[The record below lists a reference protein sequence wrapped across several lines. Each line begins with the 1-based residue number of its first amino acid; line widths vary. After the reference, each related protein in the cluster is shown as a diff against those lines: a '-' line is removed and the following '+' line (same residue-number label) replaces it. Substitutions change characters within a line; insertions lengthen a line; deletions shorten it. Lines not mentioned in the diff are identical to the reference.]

1 MLQSLSSEGHAHL
14 RGDEVGLVIEL
25 QRDAVDH
32 TKPVSQLLQKA
43 KVVASKLKL
52 SETTKWIDHEISGYK
67 DEVPEYRS
75 VTGVPKAFN
84 PYNGWIPISSND
96 AALMRQISRRTVG
109 QSVAALESV
118 LRGKGDGILQMPFS
132 PEFIA
137 RMNRGQ
143 DIQFAEMSLLID
155 RSAVVGILDAVRN
168 AVLDWA
174 LALEAQGVTGEG
186 FSFTKEEEHRAKD
199 MVIQIGTFTGNLNTG
214 SATGTGSSISLASGD
229 ISSGMDL
236 FDKIEELAGQVE
248 SDALRID
255 LLEAS
260 SEMRKAHGTSRFLEK
275 YQKFIS
281 IAADHIGLFAPV
293 LPALSAMIS

>member
-1 MLQSLSSEGHAHL
+1 M
-14 RGDEVGLVIEL
+14 GLVIEL

-52 SETTKWIDHEISGYK
+52 SETAKWIDHEISGYK
-67 DEVPEYRS
+67 DEVPEYRY

-96 AALMRQISRRTVG
+96 AAFIRKISKRSVG

-143 DIQFAEMSLLID
+143 DIQFAEMSLLVD

-199 MVIQIGTFTGNLNTG
+199 MVIQIGTFTGNLNAG
-214 SATGTGSSISLASGD
+214 SATGTGSSISLTSGD
-229 ISSGMDL
+229 ISSGADL
-236 FDKIEELAGQVE
+236 FDKIEELASQVE
-248 SDALRID
+248 SDALRIS

-260 SEMRKAHGTSRFLEK
+260 SEMRKAQGTSNFLNR

-293 LPALSAMIS
+293 LPALSAMIP

>member
-1 MLQSLSSEGHAHL
+1 
-14 RGDEVGLVIEL
+14 VGLVIEL

-52 SETTKWIDHEISGYK
+52 SETAKWIDHEISGYK
-67 DEVPEYRS
+67 DEVPEYRY

-96 AALMRQISRRTVG
+96 AAFIRKISKRSVG

-143 DIQFAEMSLLID
+143 DIQFAEMSLLVD

-199 MVIQIGTFTGNLNTG
+199 MVIQIGTFTGNLNAG
-214 SATGTGSSISLASGD
+214 SATGTGSSISLTSGD
-229 ISSGMDL
+229 ISSGADL
-236 FDKIEELAGQVE
+236 FDKIEELASQVE
-248 SDALRID
+248 SDALRIS

-260 SEMRKAHGTSRFLEK
+260 SEMRKAQGTSNFLNR

-293 LPALSAMIS
+293 LPALSAMIP